1 MEEDVASIGGGGT
14 VTLGDGAT
22 VAVGSG
28 TMTVA
33 VGRSGRQVG
42 GSAVGGSGVAVGCGG
57 HAPGL

>member
-1 MEEDVASIGGGGT
+1 MASIGGGGT